1 MTADGMA
8 VTFDTRKAV
17 RKLRNKGGFSEA
29 AADATV
35 DVVSD
40 ATSPLVTRDDL
51 TTALL
56 RERIWS
62 IGSLLAV
69 AAAALTAVE
78 LLK

>member
-1 MTADGMA
+1 MA

-17 RKLRNKGGFSEA
+17 KKLRNKGGFTEA

-40 ATSPLVTRDDL
+40 AGKPLVTRDDM
-51 TTALL
+51 TSALL

-69 AAAALTAVE
+69 AAAALAAAE

>member
-1 MTADGMA
+1 MA

-17 RKLRNKGGFSEA
+17 KKLRNKGSFTEA

-40 ATSPLVTRDDL
+40 ATKPSVTRDDM
-51 TTALL
+51 TSALL

-69 AAAALTAVE
+69 AAAALAAAE

>member
-1 MTADGMA
+1 MA

-17 RKLRNKGGFSEA
+17 KKLRNKGGFTEA

-40 ATSPLVTRDDL
+40 ATSPLVTREDL
-51 TTALL
+51 TSALL

-62 IGSLLAV
+62 IGSLIAI
-69 AAAALTAVE
+69 AAAALTAAE

>member
-1 MTADGMA
+1 MA

-17 RKLRNKGGFSEA
+17 KKLRNKGGFTEA

-35 DVVSD
+35 EVVTD
-40 ATSPLVTRDDL
+40 ATRLHVTREDL

-56 RERIWS
+56 RERLWS

-69 AAAALTAVE
+69 AAAAVTAVE
-78 LLK
+78 LLN

>member
-1 MTADGMA
+1 MA

-17 RKLRNKGGFSEA
+17 KKLRNNGGFTEA

-40 ATSPLVTRDDL
+40 ATKPLVTRADL
-51 TTALL
+51 TSALP

-62 IGSLLAV
+62 IGSLVAV
-69 AAAALTAVE
+69 AAAALAAAE

>member
-1 MTADGMA
+1 MA

-17 RKLRNKGGFSEA
+17 KKLRNKGGFTEA

-35 DVVSD
+35 DVVSV
-40 ATSPLVTRDDL
+40 ATKPLVTRDDL
-51 TTALL
+51 TSALL

-69 AAAALTAVE
+69 AAAALATAE

>member
-1 MTADGMA
+1 MA

-17 RKLRNKGGFSEA
+17 KKLRNKGGFTEA

-35 DVVSD
+35 DVVTD
-40 ATSPLVTRDDL
+40 ATSPLVTREDL
-51 TTALL
+51 TSALL

-62 IGSLLAV
+62 IGSLIAI
-69 AAAALTAVE
+69 AAAALTAAE

>member
-1 MTADGMA
+1 MA

-17 RKLRNKGGFSEA
+17 NKLRNKGGFTEA

-35 DVVSD
+35 EVVTD
-40 ATSPLVTRDDL
+40 ATRLHVTREDL

-56 RERIWS
+56 RERLWS

-69 AAAALTAVE
+69 AAAAVTAVE
-78 LLK
+78 LLN

>member
-1 MTADGMA
+1 MA

-17 RKLRNKGGFSEA
+17 KKLRNKGGFTEA

-40 ATSPLVTRDDL
+40 ARKPLVTRDDM
-51 TTALL
+51 TSALL

-69 AAAALTAVE
+69 AAAALAAAQFLT
-78 LLK
+78 